1 MIRKLFD
8 LVIDIL
14 LFFGDFICHMPS
26 KIADGCEKIAQATQ
40 FVFTMLPYKIS
51 LIYRFRRIW
60 YPTKSDFSIHDLT
73 NEKKKW
79 LDDNLGKYRWK
90 IITRLT
96 KDSNDLYYTYLKK
109 YLCFRYRT
117 DAVAFKLRWTE

>member
-8 LVIDIL
+8 LIIDIL
-14 LFFGDFICHMPS
+14 LFLGDFACHMPS
-26 KIADGCEKIAQATQ
+26 RIGNIAEKISERIAY
-40 FVFTMLPYKIS
+40 VFIILPYKIS

-60 YPTKSDFSIHDLT
+60 YPTKSDFKPHELT
-73 NEKKKW
+73 NEKEKW

-90 IITRLT
+90 VISRLT
-96 KDSNDLYYTYLKK
+96 KDESDYGYTHIKK
-109 YLCFRYRT
+109 YLCFRYKT